1 MRPAKQLALDCAS
14 VRNKSPA
21 AREDSPSDDDN
32 DTVREDSP
40 EASGS
45 VQGRQE
51 ITHVLASPFGNLPGV
66 RIAVNPNE
74 WSMVNLDA
82 VKRQQD
88 FFIPQAFDVLPLDM
102 VRLLRNRVRLNV
114 IGRVTQVGKLE
125 EKNNQFWRIKAV
137 GATHTG
143 VTVDFR
149 LFPFKNVVLNTG
161 ATIDLNINDIVVI
174 LNGSMFSGGVSAC
187 RDSFVFRAEKNF
199 VEKAKELVKVVHPS
213 TDAKG
218 KRRA

>member
-21 AREDSPSDDDN
+21 AREDSPSDDNN

-74 WSMVNLDA
+74 WSMVNLAA
-82 VKRQQD
+82 VKHQQG
-88 FFIPQAFDVLPLDM
+88 FFIPRAFDVLLLDM
-102 VRLLRNRVRLNV
+102 
-114 IGRVTQVGKLE
+114 
-125 EKNNQFWRIKAV
+125 
-137 GATHTG
+137 
-143 VTVDFR
+143 
-149 LFPFKNVVLNTG
+149 NVVLNTG

-174 LNGSMFSGGVSAC
+174 LNGSMFSGGVSAF

-213 TDAKG
+213 GDAKG